1 MNVGKALGY
10 ALLAVVDALLVP
22 LVIFAFGV
30 LVFADGLEQL
40 LPYLVALSVLSFVGA
55 LVAAAVCLRRGGKPF
70 PVTRGTIRVAD
81 ELLWWFP

>member
-30 LVFADGLEQL
+30 LVFADRLEQL

-55 LVAAAVCLRRGGKPF
+55 LVAAAV
-70 PVTRGTIRVAD
+70 
-81 ELLWWFP
+81 